1 MAKMDVAP
9 TRSNLL
15 ALTRQ
20 LGFAEEGYELLE
32 QKRQILVW
40 ELMNRLGRARELEQK
55 VARTLEAAHAALR
68 EAELDVGAMALD
80 AAALAVAVDKTV
92 DVSSQRLMGMTIATL
107 SLQSGSPPRLGLGD
121 SSLHA
126 DAAADAFARLLP
138 ELVELAQLNG
148 AIVKIATELRKTQ
161 RRCNALTKTFLPR
174 YRETISYIRATLEE
188 RERESFAMFKL
199 VRDRLSRAGDGE
211 AEGKNGA

>member
-32 QKRQILVW
+32 QKRQILVL
-40 ELMNRLGRARELEQK
+40 ELMNRLGKARELEQK
-55 VARTLEAAHAALR
+55 TVQALARAHAALR
-68 EAELDVGAMALD
+68 EAELDVGALALD
-80 AAALAVAVDKTV
+80 GAALAVAADA
-92 DVSSQRLMGMTIATL
+92 SLEAGSQRLMGMTIATL
-107 SLQSGSPPRLGLGD
+107 ALQRGSTPRLGLGD
-121 SSLHA
+121 ASMHA
-126 DAAADAFARLLP
+126 DAAAEAFAGLLP
-138 ELVELAQLNG
+138 GLVELAQLDH
-148 AIVKIATELRKTQ
+148 AIVKIASELRKTQ

-174 YRETISYIRATLEE
+174 YRGTISYIRATLEE

-199 VRDRLSRAGDGE
+199 VRDRMASSGMDDDEAGSV
-211 AEGKNGA
+211 